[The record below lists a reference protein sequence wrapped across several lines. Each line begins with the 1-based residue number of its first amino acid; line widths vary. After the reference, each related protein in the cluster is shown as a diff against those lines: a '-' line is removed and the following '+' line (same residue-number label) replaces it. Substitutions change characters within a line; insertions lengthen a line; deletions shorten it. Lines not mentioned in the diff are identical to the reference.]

1 MGIEL
6 AYHDISCP
14 LFAEDIVLG
23 KTKAEFQDILN
34 ITADFATE

>member
-6 AYHDISCP
+6 AYHDINCP